1 MDDWNDASA
10 FQDYSAFFPDET
22 FDLFG
27 DYQLDSELTS
37 LPLPAFPEVEIGDLF
52 TSPSAAADNAQ
63 GILDQVDPSPSDSGL
78 SIPPNSS
85 TLEPECTDPSPKT
98 STADDPS
105 SVQAPDV
112 YPRMSDGFDVG
123 EASQRARP
131 GSQAPWRESLIV
143 FSATTGAKVF
153 TKQRRS
159 FEPRRRQEV
168 AMNRIVGA
176 CIQCKLRK
184 SSVSE
189 LSRNGNLYIH
199 NRSSV

>member
-1 MDDWNDASA
+1 MDDWNDTGA
-10 FQDYSAFFPDET
+10 FQDYSAFSPDET

-27 DYQLDSELTS
+27 DYQLESELPS
-37 LPLPAFPEVEIGDLF
+37 LPLPTFPEVEIGGLF
-52 TSPSAAADNAQ
+52 TSLSAAADNAQ
-63 GILDQVDPSPSDSGL
+63 CILDQVDPSSSDAGL

-85 TLEPECTDPSPKT
+85 TVEPECIDSSPKT
-98 STADDPS
+98 STTEGLS
-105 SVQAPDV
+105 SVQVPDV
-112 YPRMSDGFDVG
+112 YPRTPDRSNVG
-123 EASQRARP
+123 EASRSVRQ
-131 GSQAPWRESLIV
+131 GSQAPWRDSLIV

-184 SSVSE
+184 GSVSE
-189 LSRNGNLYIH
+189 LSPNRNIVY
-199 NRSSV
+199 S